1 MDLKNRMGHLQE
13 QKKEKY
19 EQQFVPNLT
28 KVGESSKNADVQ
40 SVQEDV
46 ADEEAPVIE
55 SVRIDERD
63 VNNAESLQEKISKS
77 IRDIFNGSKKE
88 SEEEFAEEDRDIQEE
103 EHQDEMI
110 KDKSSE
116 AEGECS

>member
-1 MDLKNRMGHLQE
+1 MDLKNRMGQLTGAE
-13 QKKEKY
+13 KEKY

-28 KVGESSKNADVQ
+28 KVGEMEQNADVQ

-77 IRDIFNGSKKE
+77 IRDIFNGSKKNQ
-88 SEEEFAEEDRDIQEE
+88 R
-103 EHQDEMI
+103 
-110 KDKSSE
+110 KSLLKRIRISRKK
-116 AEGECS
+116 SIRMK

>member
-1 MDLKNRMGHLQE
+1 MDLKNRMGQLTGAE
-13 QKKEKY
+13 KEKY

-28 KVGESSKNADVQ
+28 RDCGEMEQNADVQ

-63 VNNAESLQEKISKS
+63 VNNAESIQEKISKS

-88 SEEEFAEEDRDIQEE
+88 
-103 EHQDEMI
+103 
-110 KDKSSE
+110 
-116 AEGECS
+116 